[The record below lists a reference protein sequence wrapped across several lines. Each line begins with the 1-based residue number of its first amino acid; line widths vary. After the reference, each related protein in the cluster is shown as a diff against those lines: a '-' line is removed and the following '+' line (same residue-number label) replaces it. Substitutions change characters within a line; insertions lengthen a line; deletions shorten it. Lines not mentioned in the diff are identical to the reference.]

1 MYPVRDE
8 ITKLLAE
15 LPSGVKLVAVSKYHP
30 AEYIAEAYEVGQRIF
45 GESHVQELR
54 AKVEVLPKDIEWHFI
69 GHLQTNKV
77 KYIAPFVSLIE
88 SVDSERL
95 ITEINKQ
102 AFKCGRTIGILLE
115 LHIAKEESKSGFSL
129 DECTALL
136 DSDVKNRYP
145 NVRICG
151 LMMMGSNTDDEA
163 QLESEFKQ
171 ASDYFNTLKSRYF
184 HDDDSFAERSWG
196 MSGDYPIAI
205 RQHSTL
211 IRIGTK
217 IFGPRIY

>member
-1 MYPVRDE
+1 MHPVREE

-30 AEYIAEAYEVGQRIF
+30 AEHIAEAYGAGQRIF

-54 AKVEVLPKDIEWHFI
+54 AKAEVLPKDIEWHFI

-95 ITEINKQ
+95 IAEINKQ
-102 AFKCGRTIGILLE
+102 AFKCGRVIDILLE
-115 LHIAKEESKSGFSL
+115 LHIAEEETKSGFSL

-136 DSDVKNRYP
+136 ESDVMARYP

-151 LMMMGSNTDDEA
+151 LMMMASNTDDEA
-163 QLESEFKQ
+163 QIESEFKL
-171 ASDYFNTLKSRYF
+171 ASDFFNTLKSRF
-184 HDDDSFAERSWG
+184 FAADDFFSERSWG
-196 MSGDYPIAI
+196 MSDDYPIAI

-217 IFGPRIY
+217 IFGARVY